1 MPTIQAWAGPVGEA
15 GRMSD
20 DTTVFVVDD
29 DPQSRESLRYLLE
42 SVGLRVQTFAS
53 SQEFLDS
60 YEDDSAG
67 CLVLDMRMP
76 GMSGLELME
85 RLAEIGV
92 ELPVIVV
99 TAYGDIPTAVRA
111 MKGKAVDFMEK
122 PVVQQRLLEQV
133 QKAIASDLKNREVRS
148 DRKQITERYERL
160 TPRERE
166 VMWLVVD
173 GQSSKQIA
181 SELGVSFK
189 TIEAHR
195 AKIMKKMQVRSVPY
209 LIRMSLHLVKD

>member
-1 MPTIQAWAGPVGEA
+1 
-15 GRMSD
+15 MSD

-111 MKGKAVDFMEK
+111 MKDAAQKERKA
-122 PVVQQRLLEQV
+122 PAYAR
-133 QKAIASDLKNREVRS
+133 RS
-148 DRKQITERYERL
+148 FPGRK
-160 TPRERE
+160 
-166 VMWLVVD
+166 
-173 GQSSKQIA
+173 
-181 SELGVSFK
+181 
-189 TIEAHR
+189 
-195 AKIMKKMQVRSVPY
+195 
-209 LIRMSLHLVKD
+209 

>member
-1 MPTIQAWAGPVGEA
+1 
-15 GRMSD
+15 
-20 DTTVFVVDD
+20 
-29 DPQSRESLRYLLE
+29 
-42 SVGLRVQTFAS
+42 
-53 SQEFLDS
+53 
-60 YEDDSAG
+60 
-67 CLVLDMRMP
+67 
-76 GMSGLELME
+76 
-85 RLAEIGV
+85 
-92 ELPVIVV
+92 
-99 TAYGDIPTAVRA
+99 